1 MEDIWKSF
9 FKSLVYALIKKPDIL
24 IKTPSF
30 NGKFSV
36 MKSKDF

>member
-9 FKSLVYALIKKPDIL
+9 FKNLVYALIKKPDTL
-24 IKTPSF
+24 IKIPSF

-36 MKSKDF
+36 MKSKNF